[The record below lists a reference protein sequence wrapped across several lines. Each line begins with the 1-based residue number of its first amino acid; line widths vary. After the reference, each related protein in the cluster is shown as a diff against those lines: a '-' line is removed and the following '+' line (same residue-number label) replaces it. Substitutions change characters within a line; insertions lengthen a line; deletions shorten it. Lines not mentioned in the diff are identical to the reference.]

1 MLSYI
6 DGFGDAGRAVADPAV
21 KPGSWGYHPIPVTTM
36 IGKCEANA
44 KDMGKHAQEA
54 DRVACSA
61 RLGMLYPGLWLRFFL
76 VQGRCGQ
83 KDPRKLSV
91 FRNEHGAS

>member
-1 MLSYI
+1 MLPYI
-6 DGFGDAGRAVADPAV
+6 VGFGDAGRAVADPAV
-21 KPGSWGYHPIPVTTM
+21 KHGSWG
-36 IGKCEANA
+36 CA
-44 KDMGKHAQEA
+44 KQMRRIWEKHAQEA
-54 DRVACSA
+54 DRVAYSA